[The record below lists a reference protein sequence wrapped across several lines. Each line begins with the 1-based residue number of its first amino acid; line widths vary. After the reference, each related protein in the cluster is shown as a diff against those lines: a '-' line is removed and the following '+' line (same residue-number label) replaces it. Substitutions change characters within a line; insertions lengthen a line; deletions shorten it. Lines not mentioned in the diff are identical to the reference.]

1 MSDLKIK
8 IQGVAQ
14 SLSEIDDIDVLKE
27 YILKEKERHI
37 NSLNL
42 NVSSENDIEEL
53 KLLISIFYEIKNHN
67 KEKVVKNYIPEKF
80 QTALC
85 IYILYGY
92 NKESKDKV
100 KKVLGFTKQQQVN
113 ALNNNL
119 RGIGLLYKDKM
130 NNSISHLCDELKVIG
145 EFYKKYRQKGKIGL
159 RIVL

>member
-8 IQGVAQ
+8 INNVSQ

-37 NSLNL
+37 NSLNI

-53 KLLISIFYEIKNHN
+53 KLLISILYEIKNHN
-67 KEKVVKNYIPEKF
+67 KDKLVKNYIPEKF
-80 QTALC
+80 KTALC

-92 NKESKDKV
+92 NKEGKDKV
-100 KKVLGFTKQQQVN
+100 KKVLGFTKQQQLN

-119 RGIGLLYKDKM
+119 RSIGLLYKDKM

-145 EFYKKYRQKGKIGL
+145 EFYKTYRKNGKIGL